1 MAELLC
7 GEVGNEH
14 ILRSTVC
21 LSNKTFVEALPYAKQ
36 YAYTFR
42 WFKALALALI
52 DIFLTAT
59 PAVPAGQKTE
69 KIDLHKVSH
78 TTSKGSELELKPWC
92 PAFQARAPPCPGCLT
107 GWGPVPEG
115 PVLCLSL
122 PGTPP
127 WAAPSSHRLRATT
140 TRWGVGARSGS
151 AFTSLCALPCGR

>member
-1 MAELLC
+1 MWGG
-7 GEVGNEH
+7 GEEH
-14 ILRSTVC
+14 ILKSHSVC
-21 LSNKTFVEALPYAKQ
+21 LSSKTFVEALAYAKQ
-36 YAYTFR
+36 YAFT
-42 WFKALALALI
+42 FKASALSLI
-52 DIFLTAT
+52 DLFGPL
-59 PAVPAGQKTE
+59 PHLSLWDRE
-69 KIDLHKVSH
+69 RIDLHKVSH
-78 TTSKGSELELKPWC
+78 KTSKRSELELKPWC

>member
-1 MAELLC
+1 MCHWEK
-7 GEVGNEH
+7 E
-14 ILRSTVC
+14 T
-21 LSNKTFVEALPYAKQ
+21 EALPCVRQVYI
-36 YAYTFR
+36 YIHLDGWIPGPILRYYYS
-42 WFKALALALI
+42 
-52 DIFLTAT
+52 LT
-59 PAVPAGQKTE
+59 PSIPAGQRKGRN
-69 KIDLHKVSH
+69 LYKVSL
-78 TTSKGSELELKPWC
+78 TVGPRTELALKPWC

-122 PGTPP
+122 PGTPL

>member
-1 MAELLC
+1 MA
-7 GEVGNEH
+7 
-14 ILRSTVC
+14 
-21 LSNKTFVEALPYAKQ
+21 LSLDT
-36 YAYTFR
+36 
-42 WFKALALALI
+42 I
-52 DIFLTAT
+52 
-59 PAVPAGQKTE
+59 PAGQRNGRN
-69 KIDLHKVSH
+69 LYKVSL
-78 TTSKGSELELKPWC
+78 TIGPRTELALKPWC

-122 PGTPP
+122 PGTPL